1 MWEPY
6 RDIEELGEVRKHGAV
21 KSVRRG
27 SEEVG
32 IVPEQDGQGL
42 QVPEEVEE
50 EVLLGLICNTFQV
63 CTEAPFQGCVNSPP
77 LHYI

>member
-1 MWEPY
+1 MWETN
-6 RDIEELGEVRKHGAV
+6 RDVEELGEVPEHGAV

-50 EVLLGLICNTFQV
+50 EDLFG
-63 CTEAPFQGCVNSPP
+63 
-77 LHYI
+77 